1 MVSREGALKA
11 LYCLSMID
19 GMVSP
24 EEVAR
29 FGEMANSLDAGELVE
44 SVIAACEAANVD
56 FADDDESYDRI
67 AETLDEALRSG
78 GDVPDRMLVWD
89 LLALAYSDG
98 DRSSREMRLIK
109 HVVRTRGIDND
120 IFLEMEGLMTSAI
133 DVNHALEVVKN
144 STMPYIKAQARVE
157 ALEKRLD
164 TIGSAALMLISD
176 EIDPVPDPEPIVEH
190 PVDPVAAAAE
200 AVNDAG
206 MNIAQAVG
214 DAVSPVLSEA
224 QKGLAGAGAAVADV
238 GKQAMDGLADMGK
251 QAADGLADAGSQVAG
266 FIGNL
271 FGGKK

>member
-1 MVSREGALKA
+1 MVSREGALNA

-120 IFLEMEGLMTSAI
+120 VFLEMEGLMTSAI

-190 PVDPVAAAAE
+190 PVDPVAAAAG

-206 MNIAQAVG
+206 INIAQAVG